1 MNKKP
6 SRTRKGLKVI
16 FIVFIILLAAMII
29 LPFVFK
35 GKIMEAAKTEIN
47 NNLDAKVDFEDFG
60 LSLFTNFPN
69 FSLHLDEVSVVG
81 IEEFEGDT
89 LADISSVYV
98 VINILSVINT
108 DAYEV
113 KKIRIVEPNIHMR
126 VLRNEMVNWDIAPG
140 SDEKT
145 TPAELDAEASAF
157 SLTLKKV
164 EIIDAN
170 ISYEDIPGN
179 MKVLVEGM
187 NHSLSGN
194 FSADKTTMKTKT
206 NIAGLTY
213 ELDGLSYL
221 NNVLLAFDATID
233 ADLKNEIYTFKK
245 NELSINEL
253 LLQFDGSIAIVGG
266 NPNIV
271 LTFNAPKNSFK
282 SFLSLI
288 PAIYQKNFQDIQTSG
303 DLTLGGYVKGTF
315 TETDLPSFKL
325 DILAENAAFQYPGL
339 PASVS
344 DINMAVNV
352 ENSGGDVDNTIID
365 IKKLNFSI
373 MDSPVE
379 AKMLLSSIISDPYID
394 ASLNGHIDLAGLA
407 NVYPLEAEESLEGL
421 IDANIAL
428 KGRLSSI
435 ENQAYKEF
443 DAIGSFLMKDVRYSM
458 EGFDNKLEIT
468 HAQMNFS
475 PAYIDLVNL
484 DFRYA
489 ESDMVLKGMIS
500 NYLGYALSDKDLYGT
515 FNASSKFFNV
525 NQFISES
532 REDGE
537 TGSSSSSDTVALT
550 AFMVPANIDFD
561 LAAEFD
567 KILYDNIE
575 LEDVKGSIVVKDE
588 KVSLRNL
595 HGNLFSGSVSIN
607 GSYDT
612 KDTEKPIVD
621 FSLNMKEIN
630 FVEASKTFGILQK
643 FAPIF
648 EHALGSFST
657 NMSFNTLLKDDMSPD
672 WVTFIGEGLM
682 NTTAIKLENVNTLNK
697 LSDAL
702 KLESFK
708 SMDIDPLKVLFE
720 FDEGKLIIKPF
731 DMIMQGMKANLSGW
745 TALDQSIG
753 YNLEM
758 GIPKSILGGEAN
770 NVMNGLIGQ
779 ANAQGIDVGTGET
792 IDLAVLIGG
801 TLLDP
806 TVKPAIGSLGKN
818 VIEDISNNA
827 QKEIEKQKEE
837 LEQNA
842 KQEVQKILN
851 EAEQQAQKIIAEAR
865 KQSDQVKSIALEA
878 SQKMKTEADAHA
890 NQLVEEGKKNGM
902 LAEAAAKTA
911 AEEYKKK
918 AYTEADNV
926 VAEANNKAD
935 GIMNTAQQQASKIRS
950 DAQKKV
956 EDL

>member
-6 SRTRKGLKVI
+6 GRTRKVLKVI

-47 NNLDAKVDFEDFG
+47 KNLEAKVDFEDFG
-60 LSLFTNFPN
+60 LNLFTNFPN
-69 FSLHLDEVSVVG
+69 FSFHLDEVSVVG
-81 IEEFEGDT
+81 IGEFEGDT
-89 LADISSVYV
+89 LADISSVSV

-113 KKIRIVEPNIHMR
+113 KQIRILEPNIHLR
-126 VLRNEMVNWDIAPG
+126 VLENEMVNWDIAP
-140 SDEKT
+140 SSNETVTKEEHDS
-145 TPAELDAEASAF
+145 EASAF
-157 SLTLKKV
+157 NLTLKKF
-164 EIIDAN
+164 EIMDAH

-179 MKVLVEGM
+179 MIMLVEGM

-194 FSADKTTMKTKT
+194 FSADKTSMKTKT

-213 ELDGLSYL
+213 ELGGISYL

-245 NELSINEL
+245 NELRINEL
-253 LLQFDGSIAIVGG
+253 LLQFDGSIAMAGG
-266 NPNIV
+266 DPNII
-271 LTFNAPKNSFK
+271 LTFNAPENSFK

-288 PAIYQKNFQDIQTSG
+288 PAIYQKDFQDIQTSG
-303 DLTLGGYVKGTF
+303 DLTLSGYVKGTL
-315 TETDLPSFKL
+315 TEKDLPSFML
-325 DILAENAAFQYPGL
+325 DVLVEKAAFQYSGL

-344 DINMAVNV
+344 EINMSVNI
-352 ENSGGDVDNTIID
+352 ENAGGDVDNTIINV
-365 IKKLNFSI
+365 KKLNFSM
-373 MDSPVE
+373 MDNPVE
-379 AKMLLSSIISDPYID
+379 AKMLLSSIISDPNID
-394 ASLNGHIDLAGLA
+394 ASINGHFDLSVIGK
-407 NVYPLEAEESLEGL
+407 VYPLEPDESIEGFV
-421 IDANIAL
+421 DANIAM

-443 DAIGSFLMKDVRYSM
+443 DAIGSFLMKGVKYSM
-458 EGFDNKLEIT
+458 EGFDSKLEIT

-500 NYLGYALSDKDLYGT
+500 DYLGYALSDKDLQGK
-515 FNASSKFFNV
+515 FEASSTFFNV
-525 NQFISES
+525 NQFISKSDEN
-532 REDGE
+532 REDE
-537 TGSSSSSDTVALT
+537 PLSSSDTVALT
-550 AFMVPANIDFD
+550 AFMVPANIDFELD
-561 LAAEFD
+561 AEFD

-575 LEDVKGSIVVKDE
+575 LEDVKGSIIVKDE
-588 KVSLRNL
+588 KVSLNNL
-595 HGNLFSGSVSIN
+595 RGNLFSGSIGIN

-621 FSLNMKEIN
+621 FSLNMKKIN

-648 EHALGSFST
+648 EHAIGSFST
-657 NMSFNTLLKDDMSPD
+657 NMSFNTLLKDDMNPD
-672 WVTFIGEGLM
+672 WVTFVGEGLM

-697 LSDAL
+697 LSDVL

-708 SMDIDPLKVLFE
+708 SLDIDPLKVLFE
-720 FDEGKLIIKPF
+720 FDEGKLIIKPIE
-731 DMIMQGMKANLSGW
+731 MVMQGMKANLSGW

-753 YNLEM
+753 YNLTI

-770 NVMNGLIGQ
+770 NVMSGLIGQ
-779 ANAQGIDVGTGET
+779 ANAQGISVGTGET
-792 IDLAVLIGG
+792 INLAVLIGG

-818 VIEDISNNA
+818 VIEEVTNSVK
-827 QKEIEKQKEE
+827 QEIEKQKEE

-842 KQEVQKILN
+842 KKEAQKILN
-851 EAEQQAQKIIAEAR
+851 DAEQQAKKIITEAR
-865 KQSDQVKSIALEA
+865 KQSEQIKSVALEA
-878 SQKMKTEADAHA
+878 SQKIKTEADVHA

-911 AEEYKKK
+911 AQEYKKT
-918 AYTEADNV
+918 AYAKADNV
-926 VAEANNKAD
+926 VAEANKKAD
-935 GIMNTAQQQASKIRS
+935 GIMNTAQQQAAKIRS

-956 EDL
+956 DEL